1 MQKTIDLVMPMYN
14 LIEYSDNY
22 SKTFGSLWQYYRD
35 EPFIDENGN
44 IIDVPDD
51 PDNSSYKYKQKIAG
65 QTGMMEQKMV
75 K

>member
-44 IIDVPDD
+44 IIDVPDE
-51 PDNSSYKYKQKIAG
+51 PDSSSYKYKQKIAG
-65 QTGMMEQKMV
+65 QTGMMEQ
-75 K
+75 